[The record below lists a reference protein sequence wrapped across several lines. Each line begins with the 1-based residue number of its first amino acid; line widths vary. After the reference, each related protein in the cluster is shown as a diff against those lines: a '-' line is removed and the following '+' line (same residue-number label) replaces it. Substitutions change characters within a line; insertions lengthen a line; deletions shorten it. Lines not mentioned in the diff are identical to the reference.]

1 MKNINSFLMIGI
13 VSVGLFI
20 SCNNTDEYV
29 SDIQEVKII
38 EEDNLIEKD
47 IKNISSFDASI
58 LAKKFANNEYG
69 RDSRNASSIII
80 KDIQTITSESDEPL
94 MYVVNYSDDQGFVV
108 ISATKN
114 YTPVLAY
121 SDKGYLDVNR
131 CTIRFNRLCD
141 YRYNANDVFLSMARY
156 HKLE

>member
-47 IKNISSFDASI
+47 IKNISSFDAST

-80 KDIQTITSESDEPL
+80 KDIQTITSESDEP
-94 MYVVNYSDDQGFVV
+94 
-108 ISATKN
+108 
-114 YTPVLAY
+114 
-121 SDKGYLDVNR
+121 
-131 CTIRFNRLCD
+131 
-141 YRYNANDVFLSMARY
+141 
-156 HKLE
+156 